1 MDSLINV
8 TVLSVVSVQAQ
19 HTSFVAH
26 FAEQNSVLHLITTSP
41 QRQRLVDKFQCCV
54 KLVSAKDQGMIECEL
69 ICLPAQTQSNL
80 NRYKLTDALSESE
93 HDNSHNDSH
102 TQVAQTQEI
111 KRYKRPQW
119 P

>member
-26 FAEQNSVLHLITTSP
+26 FTQQNSVLHLITTSP
-41 QRQRLVDKFQCCV
+41 QRQRLVDEFECCV
-54 KLVSAKDQGMIECEL
+54 KLISTKDQGMIECEL
-69 ICLPAQTQSNL
+69 ICLPAQKQSNL
-80 NRYKLTDALSESE
+80 NRFKLTDALDKS
-93 HDNSHNDSH
+93 DNNAVHKPL
-102 TQVAQTQEI
+102 AQTQEF
-111 KRYKRPQW
+111 KTYQRPQW